1 MHSVPA
7 RRRSGQAAR
16 RADSPR
22 GARWERS
29 AATISCKGIPNLALI
44 PDLTRELKSTQLK
57 TTEVIARF
65 CLRVIVLV
73 IFAAFGSI
81 GFGRSLT
88 ALLWMSTILSAV
100 LATLEREQ
108 PLDRA
113 LNHWDETMAYA
124 ALCCLVSGFDPV
136 LI

>member
-1 MHSVPA
+1 M
-7 RRRSGQAAR
+7 
-16 RADSPR
+16 
-22 GARWERS
+22 
-29 AATISCKGIPNLALI
+29 ALL

-57 TTEVIARF
+57 SAEVIVRF
-65 CLRVIVLV
+65 CLRMIILV